1 MQTESLKSLMEST
14 LLNDETK
21 QVLNEA
27 WHTAIEAS
35 KQELEVEY
43 ATKLSESLGEVKE
56 NTTSMVEEAVAD
68 EMSELADEVAE
79 ARSLEVQYAQK
90 LEDFKESYNTKIQ
103 EQVQEQVDSIV
114 KEELGELKDDINT
127 AKKHQFALEVFESFR
142 GMYDSTFG
150 GDNLNAQDELTEA
163 KQELEDLQRKV
174 LMNELLENVTGE
186 KRSVALTILEG
197 VATDKLEAKFESI
210 RPMLLS
216 ESTDESGNTLN
227 ESDKKQQED
236 PTKGKRVVMEN
247 ENEDEQK
254 NVNESVQDDK
264 VLSALQRSIKFAR
277 SK

>member
-27 WHTAIEAS
+27 WNTAIEAS

-227 ESDKKQQED
+227 ESAKQEED

-247 ENEDEQK
+247 ENEDEQ